1 MMMFVLI
8 VRTWSSPVAWK
19 QTHSNIKFIS
29 GVARKRIIK
38 WNPTRPYPGVK
49 SYAGSNVSGSILNLQ
64 GVTLQ
69 KIIENHMTIN
79 TNIFSYD
86 CAGNRHGAMAQLHSC
101 TCPLRRFQMGLDVA
115 AQGLTPKGDLI
126 DAGDLR
132 QETGGPG
139 GPFDQW
145 ILGYIWLHIADAP
158 WCWYIYLQNWVIFGA
173 HVDNLGICT
182 WSPEMCFIIFIDF
195 PTKSIST

>member
-1 MMMFVLI
+1 
-8 VRTWSSPVAWK
+8 
-19 QTHSNIKFIS
+19 
-29 GVARKRIIK
+29 
-38 WNPTRPYPGVK
+38 
-49 SYAGSNVSGSILNLQ
+49 
-64 GVTLQ
+64 
-69 KIIENHMTIN
+69 
-79 TNIFSYD
+79 
-86 CAGNRHGAMAQLHSC
+86 
-101 TCPLRRFQMGLDVA
+101 MGLDVA

-158 WCWYIYLQNWVIFGA
+158 WCWSIYLQNWVIFGA

-182 WSPEMCFIIFIDF
+182 
-195 PTKSIST
+195 

>member
-1 MMMFVLI
+1 
-8 VRTWSSPVAWK
+8 
-19 QTHSNIKFIS
+19 
-29 GVARKRIIK
+29 
-38 WNPTRPYPGVK
+38 
-49 SYAGSNVSGSILNLQ
+49 
-64 GVTLQ
+64 
-69 KIIENHMTIN
+69 MTIN

-182 WSPEMCFIIFIDF
+182 
-195 PTKSIST
+195 

>member
-1 MMMFVLI
+1 
-8 VRTWSSPVAWK
+8 
-19 QTHSNIKFIS
+19 
-29 GVARKRIIK
+29 
-38 WNPTRPYPGVK
+38 
-49 SYAGSNVSGSILNLQ
+49 
-64 GVTLQ
+64 
-69 KIIENHMTIN
+69 MTIN
-79 TNIFSYD
+79 TNIFSYH

-145 ILGYIWLHIADAP
+145 ILGYIWLHIADA
-158 WCWYIYLQNWVIFGA
+158 NHGAGIFTYKTG
-173 HVDNLGICT
+173 
-182 WSPEMCFIIFIDF
+182 
-195 PTKSIST
+195 